1 VSKQLALTVTLPD
14 PVPVVRCDELKIK
27 QVLVNLVVN
36 AIKFTN
42 PGGAISLVVAIEH
55 NGDLSIAII
64 DTGIGI
70 AAHDLPKVMTP
81 FGQVEPVHAR
91 KQGGVGLGLPLAKK
105 LIELHG
111 GTLSLDSKVGVGT
124 EARVTLPAGLV
135 RAGGSDDGL

>member
-1 VSKQLALTVTLPD
+1 L
-14 PVPVVRCDELKIK
+14 RCDELKIK

-36 AIKFTN
+36 AIKFTQE
-42 PGGAISLVVAIEH
+42 GGTIRVEVTIEAD
-55 NGDLSIAII
+55 GALEIAIA

-70 AAHDLPKVMTP
+70 AAQDLPKVMTP

-111 GTLSLDSKVGVGT
+111 GLLVLESKVGVGT
-124 EARVTLPAGLV
+124 TARVVIPSQRVHQADETVA
-135 RAGGSDDGL
+135 A